1 MKKEKYEDIE
11 DIKDVILIH
20 GLYQNTL
27 IMRVLGYRLE
37 KLGYQVHYFKYPTLI
52 TSFEKNVDSFCH
64 YLERFSSPFAIIGH
78 SLGSLIILKSLEKSI
93 SQQLKR
99 VIAITPPFHGS
110 RIVQYLTDHNASFLI
125 GKSQNI
131 LLPNYNRYWKFP
143 IPLGIIAGTHNQGPT
158 SLLLESITD
167 TIDKDSLVGDG
178 TVYLDE
184 TKLEGYSD
192 FITLNRSHSMILFD
206 PKTASL
212 CDLFIKYALFKPSK
226 KVISNHQ

>member
-1 MKKEKYEDIE
+1 MKKEKYKDIE

-27 IMRVLGYRLE
+27 IMKVLGYRLA

-64 YLERFSSPFAIIGH
+64 YLVKFSSSFAIIGH
-78 SLGSLIILKSLEKSI
+78 SLGSLIILKALEKSVP
-93 SQQLKR
+93 QQLKR
-99 VIAITPPFHGS
+99 VITITPPFYGA
-110 RIVQYLTDHNASFLI
+110 RIVQYLTDHNAAFLI

-131 LLPNYNRYWKFP
+131 LLPNYNRQWKFP

-167 TIDKDSLVGDG
+167 TIDKDSLIGDG

-206 PKTASL
+206 PRTASL
-212 CDLFIKYALFKPSK
+212 CDHFIKNICFK
-226 KVISNHQ
+226 

>member
-64 YLERFSSPFAIIGH
+64 YLENFSSPFAIIGH

-93 SQQLKR
+93 PQQLKR

-110 RIVQYLTDHNASFLI
+110 RVVQYLTEHNASFLI
-125 GKSQNI
+125 GKAQNI
-131 LLPNYNRYWKFP
+131 LMPNYDRHWKFP
-143 IPLGIIAGTHNQGPT
+143 IPLGIIAGTYNQGPT
-158 SLLLESITD
+158 SLLLESMTD
-167 TIDKDSLVGDG
+167 TIDKDSLTGDG

-184 TKLEGYSD
+184 TKLTGYTD
-192 FITLNRSHSMILFD
+192 FTTLDRSHSMILFD
-206 PKTASL
+206 PKIAIL
-212 CDLFIKYALFKPSK
+212 CDRFIKKSHFK
-226 KVISNHQ
+226 